1 MKKIFTDRRAKIM
14 VAFVSVIFACCI
26 IVGVVLLNQPE
37 PSDYKELK
45 KYFEIQHGIMAEESI
60 QNIWDYVVYGPL
72 GQGQAITSYQKE
84 WGKLTSLMSQCSYDE
99 CNHFPGDSE
108 AIDIKYYE
116 DGDAILRVIYA
127 FDYFDEKMYCL
138 YEDKI
143 YLVSHADALF
153 DWLADFISPASISG
167 LYATFPYFT
176 VQNEHDAIDKEYL
189 QISDGVFRLKSF
201 IPPDSTGA
209 MWPVEFI
216 TEGFVNSGSKDPLSV
231 DRDTI
236 ISHAMAELNYPSQ
249 PPKIYYDNVNHYF
262 SVYFWGWDEE
272 NVKSKFTSHFGAAVV
287 MDLCG
292 NTKMIYG
299 YSSLDDE

>member
-1 MKKIFTDRRAKIM
+1 MKKIFTGRKLKTI
-14 VAFVSVIFACCI
+14 VEVVSVIFVCCI
-26 IVGVVLLNQPE
+26 IVGVVPLNLPG
-37 PSDYKELK
+37 
-45 KYFEIQHGIMAEESI
+45 KYYEICYGIMAEESR
-60 QNIWDYVVYGPL
+60 QNIWDYEVYGRVMPS
-72 GQGQAITSYQKE
+72 QFDVSYQD
-84 WGKLTSLMSQCSYDE
+84 WRNLASLMKQCLYEE
-99 CNHFPGDSE
+99 CDYFPGDSE
-108 AIDIKYYE
+108 AVDIMYYE
-116 DGDAILRVIYA
+116 NGDALLRVIYA

-143 YLVSHADALF
+143 YLVSHADDLF
-153 DWLADFISPASISG
+153 DWLADFICPASIAG

-176 VQNEHDAIDKEYL
+176 FQNEHDAIDLEYL
-189 QISDGVFRLKSF
+189 QISDGIFRLKSF
-201 IPPDSTGA
+201 LPPDSTGA

-216 TEGFVNSGSKDPLSV
+216 TEGFVNSGRTDMLPA

-249 PPKIYYDNVNHYF
+249 PPKIYYDNISHYF
-262 SVYFWGWDEE
+262 SVYFWGWEEE
-272 NVKSKFTSHFGAAVV
+272 NVKSKFTSHFGVAVV